1 MILDKP
7 KSLKKMLEEKQVFAT
22 CIWNYMSARAAEK
35 AGFEATLLASGPLS
49 ANKIG
54 YNDLGLVTLDEFV
67 WETERIT
74 NRSTLPL
81 ILDAENGFGDS
92 PLHAHR
98 TCQRLAKAGAQAV
111 QIEDTMGIRGF
122 ARLFYENTPDQII
135 PVEDWLAKL
144 RASKAALEGTDCL
157 LIARTEAYYTAGL
170 DEAVERCLRALDAGA
185 DMTLIM
191 GINNGPQSLELCE
204 EISRRVPGWKMYPDV
219 ETHNGVPDLNID
231 DLAPLGFNL
240 VTCHCMEK
248 GAWWGMLDFGKHV
261 MADQSTVYHN
271 DHSMG
276 CSSALER
283 TDMLGADI
291 REWLA
296 FEKACY
302 EDKK

>member
-1 MILDKP
+1 MPSKASRRFENLGNSRANDNILKDKKGELAKMILDKP

-144 RASKAALEGTDCL
+144 RAQRQHWKARIVC
-157 LIARTEAYYTAGL
+157 
-170 DEAVERCLRALDAGA
+170 
-185 DMTLIM
+185 
-191 GINNGPQSLELCE
+191 
-204 EISRRVPGWKMYPDV
+204 
-219 ETHNGVPDLNID
+219 
-231 DLAPLGFNL
+231 
-240 VTCHCMEK
+240 
-248 GAWWGMLDFGKHV
+248 
-261 MADQSTVYHN
+261 
-271 DHSMG
+271 
-276 CSSALER
+276 
-283 TDMLGADI
+283 
-291 REWLA
+291 
-296 FEKACY
+296 
-302 EDKK
+302 